1 MLFDFQSYVAELRE
15 KDEKKETVEKYEK
28 LFGPIQ

>member
-1 MLFDFQSYVAELRE
+1 MLFDFQAYVAELRE

-28 LFGPIQ
+28 LF